1 MPVTS
6 NATTARGFTRYRRCA
21 NCGEKAT
28 TVEVPQPMAKAAT
41 AVNVF
46 EPLTG
51 MAKRADRAVMLKSLF
66 EETTDF
72 LNYAPDDVKEH
83 IERIYTWLSEQ
94 VPERT

>member
-28 TVEVPQPMAKAAT
+28 TVEVMQKAAT

-51 MAKRADRAVMLKSLF
+51 MTKRADRAVMLKSLF
-66 EETTDF
+66 EDTTDF

-83 IERIYTWLSEQ
+83 IETIYAWLSEQ
-94 VPERT
+94 VSERT